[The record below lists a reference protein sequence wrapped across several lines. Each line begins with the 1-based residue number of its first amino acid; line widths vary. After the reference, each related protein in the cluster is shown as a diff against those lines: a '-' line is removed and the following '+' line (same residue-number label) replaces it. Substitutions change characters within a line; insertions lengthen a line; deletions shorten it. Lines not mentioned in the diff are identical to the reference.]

1 MVSMK
6 NFLTYITE
14 LFDRPFSYNALRGG
28 FGRSGQSI
36 FVFEP
41 DKNEKIRVS
50 VELFGEK
57 LYLSFTSNGSM
68 ELTGKGNAGRI
79 LATVMDIMKKFLE
92 HSTPDE
98 ITFIAPTD
106 SPARARVYERM
117 VKRYLQGTEYELVK
131 IHRKKI
137 DHLNPD
143 EIWFH
148 ISHKDNV
155 F

>member
-1 MVSMK
+1 MK

-14 LFDRPFSYNALRGG
+14 LFDRPFPYRAIRGG

-36 FVFEP
+36 FVFET
-41 DKNEKIRVS
+41 DGAESQRIRVILD
-50 VELFGEK
+50 LFAEK
-57 LYLSFTSNGSM
+57 LDLSFTSDGSL

-79 LATVMDIMKKFLE
+79 LATVLDILKKFLE